1 VSDRRNPQ
9 QPDRR
14 RTLARP
20 GGRRASDPPA
30 EWITIAAYAVR
41 YGVNRHIV
49 YKWLAAHLL
58 DIYEVGSLLRIR
70 NLPRTN
76 TPPQRKINYP
86 PSVRLRAPLKSRRQT
101 VRNLCHS
108 A

>member
-14 RTLARP
+14 RALARP
-20 GGRRASDPPA
+20 GGRRATDPPA
-30 EWITIAAYAVR
+30 EWITITAFADR

-49 YKWLAAHLL
+49 YKWLANKLL

-70 NLPRTN
+70 NLPPDQHDAAAKNKSATKCAPTCAPE
-76 TPPQRKINYP
+76 TPNPIRP
-86 PSVRLRAPLKSRRQT
+86 
-101 VRNLCHS
+101 
-108 A
+108 